1 MKYHELKTDPAV
13 FAAVAAGDKT
23 HEIRF
28 NDRDFQIGDVLH
40 LRETVATG
48 EAMRAGA
55 PLEYTGRQAM
65 REVSHI
71 QTGYGLVDGW
81 VILSFKKGEPRQG
94 RRKEDAHPAGPLDW
108 TEQRDAGAP
117 GYVKFS
123 QAHTHTDACYSEGT
137 QVCGMAWPTPAG
149 SPIEDAMMMLDADR
163 ARRLQERGPDRRVEN
178 LAVPVERRSGIDRRA
193 HAAQE
198 GGPA

>member
-55 PLEYTGRQAM
+55 PLEYTGRHAL

-71 QTGYGLVDGW
+71 QAGYGLVDGW
-81 VILSFKKGEPRQG
+81 VILSFKQGEPRQG
-94 RRKEDAHPAGPLDW
+94 RHKEDALPGMPLDW
-108 TEQRDAGAP
+108 GTPDALHP
-117 GYVKFS
+117 GYVAPAG
-123 QAHTHTDACYSEGT
+123 AHVHTDSCYSEGT
-137 QVCGMAWPTPAG
+137 QVCGMPAAAPLNP
-149 SPIEDAMMMLDADR
+149 SVEDAMMTLDADR

-178 LAVPVERRSGIDRRA
+178 LAVPVERRSGTDRRA
-193 HAAQE
+193 TTGE
-198 GGPA
+198 KGGAV

>member
-1 MKYHELKTDPAV
+1 VKYHELKTDPAV

-48 EAMRAGA
+48 AAMRTGA

-81 VILSFKKGEPRQG
+81 VILSFKQGEARQG
-94 RRKEDAHPAGPLDW
+94 RRKEDAHPDKPLEWGASDAQDPGQNAAG
-108 TEQRDAGAP
+108 QH
-117 GYVKFS
+117 V
-123 QAHTHTDACYSEGT
+123 HTDGCFTEGT
-137 QVCGMAWPTPAG
+137 QVCGIQAAPLT
-149 SPIEDAMMMLDADR
+149 SSIENAMMTLDADR
-163 ARRLQERGPDRRVEN
+163 ARRLRERGPDRRVEN
-178 LAVPVERRSGIDRRA
+178 LAVPVERRSGTDRRA
-193 HAAQE
+193 DQK
-198 GGPA
+198 GGAV

>member
-13 FAAVAAGDKT
+13 FAAVAAGTKT

-81 VILSFKKGEPRQG
+81 VILSFKQGEARHG
-94 RRKEDAHPAGPLDW
+94 RRKEDAHPDRPLEWGAPDALHPSY
-108 TEQRDAGAP
+108 TKVEDAGQH
-117 GYVKFS
+117 V
-123 QAHTHTDACYSEGT
+123 HTDGCFTEGA
-137 QVCGMAWPTPAG
+137 QVCGIATP
-149 SPIEDAMMMLDADR
+149 SKSVQDAMMTLDADR

-178 LAVPVERRSGIDRRA
+178 LAVPVERRAGGDRRA
-193 HAAQE
+193 QATKE